1 MFKSLRAA
9 VRWRGNL
16 LLVLPVSLISQA
28 ELTEDVSFTS
38 QSLFILD
45 YNQAA
50 MDVKSLTMLEFPKV
64 LERLAGYADFSASAG
79 LARALRP
86 TADLAEALTRQAI
99 TSEARRLLSVKSEAG
114 IGGARDVR
122 PLAERA
128 ARSGVLLPAELL
140 EIKSTLI
147 AARDLFR
154 TLESKQAEYPHLA
167 AIAQPLAPPPGL
179 IEAISRTISDRGEV
193 LDSASPK
200 LASLRSEIKTAH
212 ERLLS
217 RLQKMIQDPK
227 NTPHLQEAIIT
238 MRNGRYVIPL
248 RAESRGRIRAI
259 VHDQSSS
266 GATLFVEPLSVVE
279 LNNAWHELQLAERDE
294 ERRILSELSNQIGEH
309 SPAIIAI
316 VDALARLDLAFMCAK
331 YAEDLHAAEP
341 VLTAFRKTGREK
353 HPGSVIVLYQ
363 ARHPLLDPQTVVPV
377 DVVLDENT
385 YALVITGPNTG
396 GKTVTLK
403 TVGLLALM
411 AQSGLHIPAQSG
423 STLSIFRNIYA
434 DIGDEQSI
442 EQSLS
447 TFSGHITNIVRIL
460 RRMDSFSLVLLDE
473 LGAGTDPQEGS
484 ALARAILG
492 YLVEKRVTSLIATHY
507 PELKAYAHATPGVVN
522 ASMEFDLRS
531 LKPTYRLTIGLPGRS
546 NALAIAERL
555 GLPPEI
561 LSAARSMINPTDLR
575 AEDLL
580 DEIHRQR
587 DLARKARSEADRLRS
602 QAENMRRELAQ
613 RLEKIEEERRAILEK
628 ARREQEEEIAALR
641 AELDALRRELQR
653 ARQPLD
659 ALKPLQERLE
669 ELQSEAEKPVERT
682 PIEPARPLR
691 LGEKVRLRSLQM
703 EGVITALGQSEIE
716 VQMGNLRLRARPEE
730 IERPGS
736 PPPPENPS
744 PTPPS
749 TARPLST
756 GRPAAAR
763 PAVFTPSP
771 GMELDLRGQRAD
783 EALEALQ
790 RYLESAYLSGMP
802 FVRVIHGKGTGKLRQ
817 AVREFLKQNE
827 FVASW
832 ETGLD
837 SEGGE
842 GVTVV
847 HLREG

>member
-1 MFKSLRAA
+1 MDAKSL
-9 VRWRGNL
+9 
-16 LLVLPVSLISQA
+16 S
-28 ELTEDVSFTS
+28 
-38 QSLFILD
+38 
-45 YNQAA
+45 
-50 MDVKSLTMLEFPKV
+50 MLEFPKV
-64 LERLAGYADFSASAG
+64 LERLAGYADFPVSAE
-79 LARALRP
+79 LARGLRP
-86 TADLAEALTRQAI
+86 TADLQEALARQAV
-99 TSEARRLLSVKSEAG
+99 TSEARRLLSVKSEVG
-114 IGGARDVR
+114 IAGARDVR

-128 ARSGVLLPAELL
+128 ERSGVLLPTELL

-147 AARDLFR
+147 AARELFR
-154 TLESKQAEYPHLA
+154 TLENKQAEYPHLA
-167 AIAQPLAPPPGL
+167 VIAQPLAPPPGL
-179 IEAISRTISDRGEV
+179 IEAISRTVSERGEV

-200 LASLRSEIKTAH
+200 LASLRAEIKAAH

-217 RLQKMIQDPK
+217 RLQKMLQDPK
-227 NTPHLQEAIIT
+227 NAPHLQEAIIT
-238 MRNGRYVIPL
+238 LRNGRYVIPL

-266 GATLFVEPLSVVE
+266 GATLFVEPLAVVE

-294 ERRILSELSNQIGEH
+294 ERRILSELSNQIGAY

-316 VDALARLDLAFMCAK
+316 VEALARLDLAFMCAK
-331 YAEDLHAAEP
+331 YADDLHAAEP
-341 VLTAFRKTGREK
+341 VLTAFRKTGRQK
-353 HPGSVIVLYQ
+353 HPGSIIALYQ
-363 ARHPLLDPQTVVPV
+363 ARHPLLDAQTVVPI
-377 DVVLDENT
+377 DVVLDDQT

-423 STLSIFRNIYA
+423 SALSIFRNIYA

-460 RRMDSFSLVLLDE
+460 RRMDLFSLVLLDE

-555 GLPPEI
+555 GLPAEI
-561 LSAARSMINPTDLR
+561 LEAARGMINPTDLR
-575 AEDLL
+575 SDDLL

-587 DLARKARSEADRLRS
+587 ELARKARSEADRLRS
-602 QAENMRRELAQ
+602 QAENLRRELAQ
-613 RLEKIEEERRAILEK
+613 RLEKIEDERRQILEK
-628 ARREQEEEIAALR
+628 ARQEQEKEIAALR

-653 ARQPLD
+653 ARQPLE

-669 ELQSEAEKPVERT
+669 EVQSEFEKPVVRT
-682 PIEPARPLR
+682 LIEPARPLR
-691 LGEKVRLRSLQM
+691 LGDKVRLRSLQM
-703 EGVITALGQSEIE
+703 DGVITALGQSEIE

-736 PPPPENPS
+736 PPPAE
-744 PTPPS
+744 TPP
-749 TARPLST
+749 AP
-756 GRPAAAR
+756 PAASPRSLSAPRQKASR
-763 PAVFTPSP
+763 PVVFSPSP

-802 FVRVIHGKGTGKLRQ
+802 FVRIIHGKGTGKLRQ
-817 AVREFLKQNE
+817 SVRDFLKQNE
-827 FVASW
+827 LVTGW
-832 ETGLD
+832 ETGLE

-842 GVTVV
+842 GITIV

>member
-1 MFKSLRAA
+1 
-9 VRWRGNL
+9 
-16 LLVLPVSLISQA
+16 
-28 ELTEDVSFTS
+28 
-38 QSLFILD
+38 
-45 YNQAA
+45 

>member
-1 MFKSLRAA
+1 
-9 VRWRGNL
+9 
-16 LLVLPVSLISQA
+16 
-28 ELTEDVSFTS
+28 
-38 QSLFILD
+38 
-45 YNQAA
+45 
-50 MDVKSLTMLEFPKV
+50 MLEFPKV
-64 LERLAGYADFSASAG
+64 LERLAAYADFSASAE

-86 TADLAEALTRQAI
+86 TADLQEALARQAT
-99 TSEARRLLSVKSEAG
+99 TSEARRLLSVKSEVG

-147 AARDLFR
+147 AARDLYR
-154 TLESKQAEYPHLA
+154 TLENKQAEYPHLA
-167 AIAQPLAPPPGL
+167 AIAQPLNPPPGL

-200 LASLRSEIKTAH
+200 LASLRSEIKVAH

-217 RLQKMIQDPK
+217 RLQKMLQDPK
-227 NTPHLQEAIIT
+227 NAPHLQEAIIT
-238 MRNGRYVIPL
+238 LRNGRYVIPL

-259 VHDQSSS
+259 IHDQSSS
-266 GATLFVEPLSVVE
+266 GATLFVEPLAVVE
-279 LNNAWHELQLAERDE
+279 LNNQWHELQLAERDE
-294 ERRILSELSNQIGEH
+294 ERRILSELSIQIGAH
-309 SPAIIAI
+309 SPALVAI
-316 VDALARLDLAFMCAK
+316 VEALARLDLAFMSAK

-363 ARHPLLDPQTVVPV
+363 ARHPLLDPQTVVPI
-377 DVVLDENT
+377 DVVLDEQT

-522 ASMEFDLRS
+522 ASMEFDLHS

-561 LSAARSMINPTDLR
+561 LSAARGMINPTDLH
-575 AEDLL
+575 ADDLL

-587 DLARKARSEADRLRS
+587 ELARKVRSEADRIRS
-602 QAENMRRELAQ
+602 QAENMRRELNR
-613 RLEKIEEERRAILEK
+613 RLEKIEEERRAILEQ

-641 AELDALRRELQR
+641 TELDALRRELQR

-659 ALKPLQERLE
+659 ALRPLQERLE
-669 ELQSEAEKPVERT
+669 ELQSEAEKPLVRT
-682 PIEPARPLR
+682 VIEPARPLR
-691 LGEKVRLRSLQM
+691 LGDKVRLRSLQM

-730 IERPGS
+730 VERPG
-736 PPPPENPS
+736 PPPAEAEPAA
-744 PTPPS
+744 PPP
-749 TARPLST
+749 AAPRPVAAP
-756 GRPAAAR
+756 RQPAAR
-763 PAVFTPSP
+763 PAVFAPSP

-790 RYLESAYLSGMP
+790 RYLESAHLSGMP
-802 FVRVIHGKGTGKLRQ
+802 FVRIIHGKGTGKLRQ
-817 AVREFLKQNE
+817 AVRDFLRQNE

-832 ETGLD
+832 ESGMD

-847 HLREG
+847 HLRQG

>member
-1 MFKSLRAA
+1 MFKSLRTA

-140 EIKSTLI
+140 ELKSTLI

-669 ELQSEAEKPVERT
+669 ELQSEAEQPVEGA
-682 PIEPARPLR
+682 PIELTRPLR

-736 PPPPENPS
+736 PPPQENPS

-749 TARPLST
+749 AARRSSTA
-756 GRPAAAR
+756 RPAAAR

-783 EALEALQ
+783 EAIEALQ

>member
-1 MFKSLRAA
+1 MDAKSL
-9 VRWRGNL
+9 
-16 LLVLPVSLISQA
+16 S
-28 ELTEDVSFTS
+28 
-38 QSLFILD
+38 
-45 YNQAA
+45 
-50 MDVKSLTMLEFPKV
+50 MLEFSKV

-79 LARALRP
+79 LARGLRP
-86 TADLAEALTRQAI
+86 TADLQEALARQAV
-99 TSEARRLLSVKSEAG
+99 TSEARRLLSVKSEVG

-147 AARDLFR
+147 AARELFR
-154 TLESKQAEYPHLA
+154 TLENKQTEYPHLA

-179 IEAISRTISDRGEV
+179 IEAISRTISERGEV

-200 LASLRSEIKTAH
+200 LASLRAEIKAAH

-217 RLQKMIQDPK
+217 RLQKMLQDPK
-227 NTPHLQEAIIT
+227 NAPHLQEAIIT
-238 MRNGRYVIPL
+238 LRNGRYVIPL

-266 GATLFVEPLSVVE
+266 GATLFVEPLAVVE

-294 ERRILSELSNQIGEH
+294 ERRILSDLSNQIGAC

-316 VDALARLDLAFMCAK
+316 VEALARLDLAFMCAK
-331 YAEDLHAAEP
+331 YADDLHAAEP

-353 HPGSVIVLYQ
+353 HPGSVIALYQ
-363 ARHPLLDPQTVVPV
+363 ARHPLLDAQTVVPI
-377 DVVLDENT
+377 DVVLDEHT

-423 STLSIFRNIYA
+423 SALSIFRNIYA

-546 NALAIAERL
+546 NALAIAKQL
-555 GLPPEI
+555 GLPSEI
-561 LSAARSMINPTDLR
+561 LEAARGMINPADLR
-575 AEDLL
+575 ADDLL

-587 DLARKARSEADRLRS
+587 ELARKARSEADRLRS

-613 RLEKIEEERRAILEK
+613 RLEKIEEERRQILEK
-628 ARREQEEEIAALR
+628 ARQDEEKEIAALR

-653 ARQPLD
+653 ARQPLE

-669 ELQSEAEKPVERT
+669 ELQSEAEKPVVRT
-682 PIEPARPLR
+682 LIEPSRPLR
-691 LGEKVRLRSLQM
+691 LGDKVRLRSLQM
-703 EGVITALGQSEIE
+703 DGVITALGQSEIE

-736 PPPPENPS
+736 PPPAE
-744 PTPPS
+744 TPP
-749 TARPLST
+749 APLAAAPRPLS
-756 GRPAAAR
+756 AARRTASR
-763 PAVFTPSP
+763 PAVFSPSP

-802 FVRVIHGKGTGKLRQ
+802 FVRIIHGKGTGKLRQ
-817 AVREFLKQNE
+817 AVRDFLKQNE
-827 FVASW
+827 FVTGW
-832 ETGLD
+832 ETGLE

-847 HLREG
+847 HLRER

>member
-1 MFKSLRAA
+1 M
-9 VRWRGNL
+9 
-16 LLVLPVSLISQA
+16 
-28 ELTEDVSFTS
+28 
-38 QSLFILD
+38 D

-64 LERLAGYADFSASAG
+64 LERLAAYADFSASAE
-79 LARALRP
+79 LARNLRP
-86 TADLAEALTRQAI
+86 TADLQEALARQA
-99 TSEARRLLSVKSEAG
+99 TTTEARRLLSVKSEVG

-122 PLAERA
+122 PLVERA
-128 ARSGVLLPAELL
+128 ARSGVLLPAEFL

-147 AARDLFR
+147 AARDLYR
-154 TLESKQAEYPHLA
+154 TLENKAAEYPHLA
-167 AIAQPLAPPPGL
+167 EIARPLAPPPGL
-179 IEAISRTISDRGEV
+179 IEAISRTISERGEV
-193 LDSASPK
+193 LDSASPR
-200 LASLRSEIKTAH
+200 LASLRAEIKVAH

-217 RLQKMIQDPK
+217 RLQKMLQDPK
-227 NTPHLQEAIIT
+227 NAPHLQEAIIT
-238 MRNGRYVIPL
+238 LRNGRYVIPL

-266 GATLFVEPLSVVE
+266 GATLFVEPLAVVE
-279 LNNAWHELQLAERDE
+279 LNNEWHELQLAERDE
-294 ERRILSELSNQIGEH
+294 ERRILSELSDQVGAH
-309 SPAIIAI
+309 SAVIIAI
-316 VDALARLDLAFMCAK
+316 VEALARLDLAFMCAK
-331 YAEDLHAAEP
+331 YADDLKAAEP

-353 HPGSVIVLYQ
+353 HPGSVIQLYQ
-363 ARHPLLDPQTVVPV
+363 ARHPLLDPQTVVPI
-377 DVVLDENT
+377 DVVLDEQT

-411 AQSGLHIPAQSG
+411 AQAGLHIPAQSG
-423 STLSIFRNIYA
+423 SALSIFRNIYA

-460 RRMDSFSLVLLDE
+460 RRMDSNSLVLLDE

-546 NALAIAERL
+546 NALAIAQRL
-555 GLPPEI
+555 GVPEEI
-561 LSAARSMINPTDLR
+561 LTAARNMINPTDLQ
-575 AEDLL
+575 ADDLL

-587 DLARKARSEADRLRS
+587 ELARKARSEADRLRS
-602 QAENMRRELAQ
+602 QAENLRRELAQ
-613 RLEKIEEERRAILEK
+613 RLEKIEEERRQILEK
-628 ARREQEEEIAALR
+628 ARRQQEEEILALR

-659 ALKPLQERLE
+659 ALKPLQEKLE
-669 ELQSEAEKPVERT
+669 TLQSEAEKPVART
-682 PIEPARPLR
+682 VFEPARPLQ
-691 LGEKVRLRSLQM
+691 LGDKVRLRSLQM
-703 EGVITALGQSEIE
+703 EGVVTAVGQSEIE

-730 IERPGS
+730 VERPGT
-736 PPPPENPS
+736 PPAEAAPAAPS
-744 PTPPS
+744 PTPP
-749 TARPLST
+749 RPVSAP
-756 GRPAAAR
+756 RPAAAR

-771 GMELDLRGQRAD
+771 GMELDLRGQRAED
-783 EALEALQ
+783 ALEALQ
-790 RYLESAYLSGMP
+790 RYLESAYLNGMP
-802 FVRVIHGKGTGKLRQ
+802 FVRIIHGKGTGKLRQ
-817 AVREFLKQNE
+817 AVRDFVKQHE
-827 FVASW
+827 YVASW
-832 ETGLD
+832 ESGMD
-837 SEGGE
+837 NEGGE